1 MDRRSLAWYGVRR
14 VVMGFSGDDDIVAR
28 LRSEEWMTGASQ
40 QMLFAL
46 MRMPLFGGAAALS
59 SRTRYD

>member
-1 MDRRSLAWYGVRR
+1 
-14 VVMGFSGDDDIVAR
+14 VVWRKEGGDGFRGDDDIVTR
-28 LRSEEWMTGASQ
+28 LRNEEWMTGASQ

-46 MRMPLFGGAAALS
+46 MRMPLFGGAVALS